1 MPSPSKAGAAF
12 VVLAAAALTL
22 VGAVSSGGAPQ
33 GEPPAAAW
41 RGLVG
46 EPSVQAVLGQR
57 VVVVLRLP
65 SLADRVARAG
75 GRATERQER
84 QWTRAARAEQDLFVS
99 RMNVQRARIH
109 REQTFT
115 RVLNGFSAALDPGSI
130 ALLERATE
138 VQGVYPG
145 RAALPDAAFA
155 PLELCTDNAAMIA
168 SAARFGESVPY
179 PQYLSLDAFA

>member
-75 GRATERQER
+75 GRATEREER
-84 QWTRAARAEQDLFVS
+84 QWTREARADQDLFVA
-99 RMNVQRARIH
+99 RMNGQLASIRRDHTYV
-109 REQTFT
+109 
-115 RVLNGFSAALDPGSI
+115 RVLNGFSAALDPGTI
-130 ALLERATE
+130 ALLTRAPE
-138 VQGVYPG
+138 VEGVYPV
-145 RAALPDAAFA
+145 RAAFPASVRGDALSGPAFGPGSGRRPEGA
-155 PLELCTDNAAMIA
+155 LAGLDGRGVTIA
-168 SAARFGESVPY
+168 
-179 PQYLSLDAFA
+179 LL